1 MSATIRAGRISAIN
15 YKAGKATVVYTD
27 KNEAVTR
34 ELPFLAAE
42 YAMPAVGDMVV
53 VLHMDTDTTRGLILG
68 RFYSATTSPVE
79 GAAGLYRKEMDV
91 TPGVAMMR
99 YTPAGSLLIKAPT
112 ITLQGTAGSITV
124 AKLLATLSNH
134 EERLAAAEA
143 AIAALQGRVGTLES
157 TVAAQG
163 GQLASLEGRVA
174 ALGG

>member
-15 YKAGKATVVYTD
+15 YQAGKATVVYAD

-53 VLHMDTDTTRGLILG
+53 VLHLDTDTTRGLILG
-68 RFYSATTSPVE
+68 RFYSATTAPVE
-79 GAAGLYRKEMDV
+79 GAAGLYRKEMAA
-91 TPGVAMMR
+91 TPGVAMVR
-99 YTPAGSLLIKAPT
+99 YTPAGGLLIKAPT
-112 ITLQGTAGSITV
+112 ITLQGNAGSITM
-124 AKLLATLSNH
+124 ANLLATLANH
-134 EERLAAAEA
+134 ESRLAAAEA
-143 AIAALQGRVGTLES
+143 AITNLQGRVSILEA

-163 GQLASLEGRVA
+163 RQISALDGRVS